1 MSSALMAGL
10 GESIA
15 GIIVNTFAKGVAGY
29 ISSQLIASIHKN
41 ANENVWFTVHKFY
54 DYDAV
59 NVYVKYRVW
68 VYSDPSKSRSSIV
81 KFYEEI
87 HRT

>member
-1 MSSALMAGL
+1 MSSALLAGL
-10 GESIA
+10 GGSIA

-29 ISSQLIASIHKN
+29 ITSQLIGSVHKN
-41 ANENVWFTVHKFY
+41 QNDKVWFTVHKFY

-59 NVYVKYRVW
+59 NVYVKYCVW
-68 VYSDPSKSRSSIV
+68 IHSDPSRSRGSII
-81 KFYEEI
+81 KYYEEI